1 MLKIVLGSVL
11 GSTTSSTY
19 LRRYACGV
27 ASPAAFRGKGVLRSA
42 TGWAGEN
49 DDDFEQA
56 AR

>member
-27 ASPAAFRGKGVLRSA
+27 ASPAALP
-42 TGWAGEN
+42 